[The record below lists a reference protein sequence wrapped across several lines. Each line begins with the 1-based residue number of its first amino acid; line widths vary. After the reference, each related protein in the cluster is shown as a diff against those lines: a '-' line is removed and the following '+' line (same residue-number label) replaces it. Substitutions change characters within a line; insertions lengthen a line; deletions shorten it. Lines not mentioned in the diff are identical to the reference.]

1 MAKKLVVSGLTGTIF
16 DAVLSKTPGVMTNN
30 RTDRTDEC
38 ISAVAEHMKTK
49 ADCNEQNKGFW
60 QYQWDGIGTLTWEQ
74 EPEKKKTNAD
84 RIRSMSDEEL
94 AEFIEQ
100 ISADSMDTISF
111 GTKYYE
117 EIWEHKETALKWL
130 QSEVE
135 ESDER

>member
-49 ADCNEQNKGFW
+49 ADCNEQKKGFW

-94 AEFIEQ
+94 AEFIRELNKGCL
-100 ISADSMDTISF
+100 A
-111 GTKYYE
+111 GTGEVDCSKNEYCIDCKGVVLE
-117 EIWEHKETALKWL
+117 WL

-135 ESDER
+135 E